1 MSTPTLDVVIPVKYG
16 SQYLPQALES
26 VARQGVDARVVIVD
40 DGAPVDLAELASKVS
55 GIDTT
60 VIPNSRQ
67 AGIGGARNT
76 GAAEATRDLLAF
88 LDADDVWPDHRTRTL
103 QESLGG
109 PDELRLAFGLVQQFL
124 DGSATSLP
132 DAPRP
137 GYLAGG
143 MLIRRSTWERV
154 GDFDEELGVGEY
166 IDWVARARSIGARE
180 EVIEEIVLRRRIH
193 GDNTTIH
200 RRDQYADYADVVRRH
215 LRRGRPG

>member
-40 DGAPVDLAELASKVS
+40 DGAPVDLAELASTVS
-55 GIDTT
+55 GLDTT

-109 PDELRLAFGLVQQFL
+109 PDELG
-124 DGSATSLP
+124 SLP

-180 EVIEEIVLRRRIH
+180 EVVEEIVLRRRIH